1 MADNLTHGLAGA
13 LLAQTGLQ
21 QRYGRAA
28 TVALVVGTELPD
40 LDSLFALGGSVLSFV
55 HHRGMTH
62 SLLGGAGLALLG
74 ALLLWRLF
82 RAHPYWRLVLLI
94 YLGVVL
100 HIGMDVLTPYGTQ
113 VFWPFTARRYTAD
126 ALFILDYFY
135 TGLMV
140 VALLLIRMVCQQRQ
154 RQYGFRS
161 LVGLGVG
168 SALWVSAPWLPPG
181 PWWLLACGTGLLM
194 AVLVVR
200 VVRRPQVSRYR
211 LMSLL
216 GIGVGLGIVLW
227 RMTAAFTRN
236 PALQVLALQSGGV
249 HLAFFAG
256 VLGLGAWYGQRWHG
270 ERSTMLLG
278 CCGVAAVLGY
288 IGLCFISQT
297 VAQHLFARALGPQ
310 LATVERL
317 AMLPLPGWGP
327 VQWRGIAVMRSAYLV
342 SRVTLVPPSVTPPE
356 VIAKGPDTPLVRA
369 LRTSRLVRLFW
380 DQARFPVVETSAH
393 DTEQLVRFMD
403 LRAAAAHAS
412 YTAPIVCVWKVSQ
425 PTIPVC
431 AAAYRVRKKGSM
443 AHAQSTWVRCGRTR
457 TGRHPC
463 QGSAMMPTR
472 VVPARS

>member
-21 QRYGRAA
+21 QRYGPAA
-28 TVALVVGTELPD
+28 TVALVMGAELPD
-40 LDSLFALGGSVLSFV
+40 LDSLFALGGPVLSFV

-82 RAHPYWRLVLLI
+82 RAHPYWRLLLWT
-94 YLGVVL
+94 YLGVLL

-113 VFWPFTARRYTAD
+113 VFWPWTTNRYTAN

-140 VALLLIRMVCQQRQ
+140 VTLLLIRMVRQQRQ
-154 RQYGFRS
+154 RQYGLRS
-161 LVGLGVG
+161 LIGIGVG
-168 SALWVSAPWLPPG
+168 SALWFSTPRLPPD
-181 PWWLLACGTGLLM
+181 PWWLLACGTGLFL

-200 VVRRPQVSRYR
+200 VVRLQQVSQYR

-236 PALQVLALQSGGV
+236 PALQTLAVQSGGV

-256 VLGLGAWYGQRWHG
+256 MLGLGAWYGRRWHG
-270 ERSTMLLG
+270 ARSTMMLG
-278 CCGVAAVLGY
+278 RWGVAAVLGY
-288 IGLCFISQT
+288 IGLCLVSQT

-317 AMLPLPGWGP
+317 TMRPLPGWGP
-327 VQWRGIAVMRSAYLV
+327 VQWRGIAVTRAASLV

-356 VIAKGPDTPLVRA
+356 VIAKGPDTPQVRVAGKMMFMPCTGSCRVLPPRLSEPSLNRASPLPPPRHDPDVRSFPFPMHHREIRGFPRFWSKKQRSIVNICIDIPYRPNTHILPADWATRSLV
-369 LRTSRLVRLFW
+369 
-380 DQARFPVVETSAH
+380 
-393 DTEQLVRFMD
+393 
-403 LRAAAAHAS
+403 
-412 YTAPIVCVWKVSQ
+412 
-425 PTIPVC
+425 
-431 AAAYRVRKKGSM
+431 
-443 AHAQSTWVRCGRTR
+443 
-457 TGRHPC
+457 
-463 QGSAMMPTR
+463 
-472 VVPARS
+472 